1 MWTISITPDTNL
13 GADLPD
19 DDFSS
24 EQPCSDGLLGDDKS
38 LLQRYRRGDDDA
50 ATELYLRY
58 AHRLRALA
66 SAQTSADLQQRVD
79 SEDLVQSIF
88 RTFFRRVA
96 RGQYDVPNGDE
107 LWKLLL
113 VIGLN
118 KIRSTAIHHRAA
130 KRDVKKTSSGDTID
144 VVPTDVEQSDGEGLK
159 ILEMTIDDLLTQLP
173 EQYREI
179 VQLRIAGYELSEIA
193 EKTKRSKRT
202 VERILQAFRQKLGE
216 LIHDVE

>member
-1 MWTISITPDTNL
+1 MNLTPESDSAAN
-13 GADLPD
+13 D
-19 DDFSS
+19 D
-24 EQPCSDGLLGDDKS
+24 QS
-38 LLQRYRRGDDDA
+38 LLRRYRRGDDDA

-66 SAQTSADLQQRVD
+66 TAKTSGDLQQRVD
-79 SEDLVQSIF
+79 KEDLVQSIF

-96 RGQYDVPNGDE
+96 RGQYNVPDGDE

-118 KIRSTAIHHRAA
+118 KIRSAAIHHRAI
-130 KRDVKKTSSGDTID
+130 KRDVQKTISSELLEPAAVD
-144 VVPTDVEQSDGEGLK
+144 VGQSDENGLQV
-159 ILEMTIDDLLTQLP
+159 LEMTIDDLLSELP

-179 VQLRIAGYELSEIA
+179 VNFRIAGFEVSEIA

-202 VERILQAFRQKLGE
+202 VERILQAFRQQLGE
-216 LIHDVE
+216 LIQDVE